1 MTITLADNSVYP
13 YKGLVDFAE
22 PQVNPETGTF
32 SVRAEMSNPNHVLLP
47 GQFTKVRL
55 LLDVMEDATVVPQKS
70 LIQEKG
76 ASYIYVMR
84 RDSTVERRYIEV
96 SAEFGNNMVVERGI
110 IPGEMVVT
118 EGVNKLTPGIKVTVA
133 RPEDFVNTD
142 DTEAKAE

>member
-1 MTITLADNSVYP
+1 
-13 YKGLVDFAE
+13 
-22 PQVNPETGTF
+22 
-32 SVRAEMSNPNHVLLP
+32 
-47 GQFTKVRL
+47 
-55 LLDVMEDATVVPQKS
+55 MEDATVVPQKS